1 MSLELQITELTAA
14 VKHLTSVMTSG
25 NAAALNDGAATEGTK
40 DKTADKPATGTK
52 ATGAKA
58 GKGKTDAPKEPEAPK
73 GPTWAEVVE
82 KIRELNSSEAE
93 GHGREAIQELIKAFL
108 PKGGKVPALEAV
120 NKHAEILTWVENR
133 LAGTPDDGSAAG
145 AADDEDDLGL

>member
-1 MSLELQITELTAA
+1 MSIEILITELTAA
-14 VKHLTSVMTSG
+14 VKQLTSTIASG
-25 NAAALNDGAATEGTK
+25 NSAALNDGAATEGTK
-40 DKTADKPATGTK
+40 DKAADKPAAGTK

-58 GKGKTDAPKEPEAPK
+58 GKGTKADTPKEPEAPK

-120 NKHAEILTWVENR
+120 GKHAEILAWVENR
-133 LAGTPDDGSAAG
+133 LAGTSDDGAS
-145 AADDEDDLGL
+145 ADDEDDLGL